1 VEELLKL
8 YPCLDQTNQAYKDYF
23 VYNKIDF
30 DKKVVSLLNVSGGG
44 MNEETRFSDL
54 LKTYADYKYDI
65 QDGNFKIDLIKLHP
79 NKGEA
84 NTRAIAIVIAEPHVL
99 VGTVEKQCKISNL
112 LLTIFAGPEDDDD
125 GFSYVQRD

>member
-1 VEELLKL
+1 
-8 YPCLDQTNQAYKDYF
+8 
-23 VYNKIDF
+23 
-30 DKKVVSLLNVSGGG
+30 

-84 NTRAIAIVIAEPHVL
+84 NTRAIAVVIAEPHVL
-99 VGTVEKQCKISNL
+99 VGTVEKQCKISNF
-112 LLTIFAGPEDDDD
+112 LLTVFASPEDDDD
-125 GFSYVQRD
+125 DFSYVQRE